1 MMMNVILTD
10 NIPSLGKVGAKV
22 KVSDGYAR
30 NFLIPKGLALEA
42 TTKNVKVLE
51 HQTNVV
57 LQKNVKEKKT
67 AEAIKEQIEGLTLTI
82 ERRVGEQG
90 KLFGSVN
97 TKDIE
102 SALHDKGVEID
113 RKHIVLE
120 EVIKGLGEYPV
131 KIKLHSGITVDIKV
145 NIVAEA

>member
-1 MMMNVILTD
+1 MTMNVILTD
-10 NIPSLGKVGAKV
+10 NVPSLGKAGAKV

-57 LQKNVKEKKT
+57 LQKNAKEKKI
-67 AEAIKEQIEGLTLTI
+67 AETIKEQIEGLTVTI

-102 SALHDKGVEID
+102 NALHKQGVEID

-120 EVIKGLGEYPV
+120 EVIKALGEYPV
-131 KIKLHSGITVDIKV
+131 KIKLHSGIAVDMKV
-145 NIVAEA
+145 NIVAES